1 MNNFDHAVSATNKA
15 LESQGSAMREND
27 AYMESIQ
34 AKLSQLQS
42 TFQDFAN
49 NVISSDLAKAVLD
62 LANGLLQIANTD
74 LGQIVTQIVL
84 LTGLGWG
91 ATSLTKALGIFKVGI
106 EQFKN
111 LAGVIA
117 GVGAAGSITLPIILG
132 IASVLAVGGALWK
145 ATEDSR
151 KSFEELKTEIGNT
164 NDKLQTNKERL
175 KEINNFCY
183 IFLNEIERN

>member
-1 MNNFDHAVSATNKA
+1 M
-15 LESQGSAMREND
+15 
-27 AYMESIQ
+27 
-34 AKLSQLQS
+34 
-42 TFQDFAN
+42 
-49 NVISSDLAKAVLD
+49 
-62 LANGLLQIANTD
+62 ANGLLQIANTD

-84 LTGLGWG
+84 LTSLGWG

-132 IASVLAVGGALWK
+132 IASVLVVGGALWK

-151 KSFEELKTEIGNT
+151 KSFEELETKISDT
-164 NDKLQTNKERL
+164 NDKLKTNKERL
-175 KEINNFCY
+175 KEISD
-183 IFLNEIERN
+183 LPWNERTS